1 MLVKDVYLE
10 AITLEAS
17 PLAHYIFHLLA
28 EKKISL
34 EDHMDQID
42 LYQADQ
48 QKVAEMIDNNFLGFH
63 KVGIYS
69 LKRSAKEFVFIFAGS
84 ELEAIHFFTRTYR
97 QRPLNCHE
105 SCLDFELVRG
115 NEVISFR
122 EMKKEFERFPAV
134 AGVFR
139 RGR

>member
-17 PLAHYIFHLLA
+17 SLAHYIFHLLA

-42 LYQADQ
+42 QADQ

-69 LKRSAKEFVFIFAGS
+69 LKRCAKEFVFIFAGS
-84 ELEAIHFFTRTYR
+84 ELEAIQFFTRTFR

-122 EMKKEFERFPAV
+122 EMKKECERFPAV
-134 AGVFR
+134 AGVFV